1 MEGQLTFLG
10 TGTSMGVPTLGCNCA
25 VCMSADPRDRRLR
38 PSVLLEWH
46 DGTRDRVVVI
56 DTGPDFREQALRS
69 KLTRVD
75 AVFYTHAH
83 ADHIFGLDDLRPL
96 SFTVFRE
103 GGHIPLYVSPDTE
116 ETLRRIYDYT
126 FSSEATYPN
135 RARVHL
141 QSLSDRENVLG
152 VEFTRVP
159 VFHGDLAINGFR
171 FGRTAY
177 LTDVS
182 RIPEE
187 SFALLEGLDHVVL
200 SALRHKPH
208 PNHATV
214 EQAVEWAKRIGAKN
228 TWLTHIAHELG
239 HEDTNARLPENIRMA
254 FDGLTFPIELDQPTP
269 VHRTTVSVGSTT
281 SSAAI
286 PVYRSLEEVP
296 PNFGPAIAAIGNFDG
311 VHRGHQQILAA
322 AAAEAKQRG
331 MRSIA
336 ITFNPHPA
344 QFLYPKEA
352 PKLLTFLPERLRLLA
367 KTGVDAILVLPFD
380 EALSRVTAEDFVSNV
395 LVGLLQVRGIHEG
408 GNFRFGHGA
417 KAGIAELRSFGEQ
430 FGFAV
435 HVHPPVRVHGLEV
448 SSSAVRSLIASGDV
462 RRSRWML
469 GRVFG
474 VHSHPAK
481 GRGVGTKLLV
491 PTVNLAPYEGL
502 LPGFGVYVTRLTIG
516 DQCCE
521 AVTNVGKRPTFEG
534 VGFGV
539 ETHIL
544 NFQPVELMDETPVR
558 LDFLQRLR
566 GEIKW
571 PSTDDLKAQIF
582 KDVAR
587 ANRYFQIEAI
597 RQGDSSPR

>member
-25 VCMSADPRDRRLR
+25 VCTSADPHDRRLR
-38 PSVLLEWH
+38 PSVLLQWH
-46 DGTRDRVVVI
+46 DGTRDRVVLI

-69 KLTRVD
+69 RLTRVD
-75 AVFYTHAH
+75 AVFYTHSH

-103 GGHIPLYVSPDTE
+103 GGHIPLYVSPETE

-126 FSSEATYPN
+126 FSLEATYPN

-141 QSLSDRENVLG
+141 QALSDRENVLG

-214 EQAVEWAKRIGAKN
+214 EQAVEWAKRIGAKH

-239 HEDTNARLPENIRMA
+239 HEDTNAKLPPNIRMA
-254 FDGLTFPIELDQPTP
+254 YDGLSFPIDLDRPSP
-269 VHRTTVSVGSTT
+269 VHRITVSALSPGA
-281 SSAAI
+281 SATI

-296 PNFGPAIAAIGNFDG
+296 LDFGPAIAAIGNFDG
-311 VHRGHQQILAA
+311 VHRGHQQILSAA
-322 AAAEAKQRG
+322 ADEARARG
-331 MRSIA
+331 MRSVA

-367 KTGVDAILVLPFD
+367 ETGVDAVLVLPFD
-380 EALSRVTAEDFVSNV
+380 EALSRVTAEDFVRDV

-417 KAGIAELRSFGEQ
+417 KAGVAELRIFGEQ

-435 HVHPPVRVHGLEV
+435 HVHPAVRVHGLEV
-448 SSSAVRSLIASGDV
+448 SSSAVRNLIAEGDV
-462 RRSRWML
+462 RRARWML

-502 LPGFGVYVTRLTIG
+502 LPGFGVYVTRLTID
-516 DQCCE
+516 DQRFE
-521 AVTNVGKRPTFEG
+521 AVTNVGNRPTFEG
-534 VGFGV
+534 IGFGV

-544 NFQPVELMDETPVR
+544 NFQPMDFTDDTPLR
-558 LDFLQRLR
+558 LDFLLRLR
-566 GEIKW
+566 GEMQW
-571 PSTDDLKAQIF
+571 PSTDALKAQIF
-582 KDVAR
+582 KDVGR
-587 ANRYFQIEAI
+587 AKRYFQIEAL
-597 RQGDSSPR
+597 RQGDPSLR